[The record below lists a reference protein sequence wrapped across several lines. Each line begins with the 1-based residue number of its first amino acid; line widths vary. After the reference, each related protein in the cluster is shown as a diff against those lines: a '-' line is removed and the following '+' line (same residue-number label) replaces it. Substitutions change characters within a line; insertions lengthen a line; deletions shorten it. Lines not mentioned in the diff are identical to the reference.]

1 MRRLIRFIVALISIA
16 LLAAV
21 CLGYFGP
28 AVFALDVLA
37 HFRLHFLLLC
47 IPVGLLAVMLRD
59 WVVVWRSVVIAVLAI
74 AGLGVLWE
82 EPLRGGGEVELSVMT
97 ANLFQQNSRTEEMQR
112 ELLAA
117 DADVLVTM
125 ETTKA
130 VLSGSDSFAL
140 SYPFRLSLSTS
151 GQTLRTVIWSKFP
164 MRDGRLLLEDLVEP
178 TGALAIVEV
187 SPGVE
192 FTILGLHLA
201 HNVVGNQEAQIRA
214 MDLIAESMPMPRVIV
229 GDMNA
234 TAWSHALRWIEDLTA
249 TRRIGGFRITWRG
262 FYPTWIGSLRVPLGL
277 QIDHILLSEG
287 IGVRGLET
295 RSIPGSDHKAVLAR
309 IALPEA

>member
-1 MRRLIRFIVALISIA
+1 M
-16 LLAAV
+16 
-21 CLGYFGP
+21 
-28 AVFALDVLA
+28 
-37 HFRLHFLLLC
+37 
-47 IPVGLLAVMLRD
+47 
-59 WVVVWRSVVIAVLAI
+59 VIAVLAI

-82 EPLRGGGEVELSVMT
+82 EPLRDGGEVELSVMT

-287 IGVRGLET
+287 IGVRGLEA